1 MFGRANLPKISTWG
15 FFPFPITVINFFHS
29 QLHVVIIII
38 IGPWAPLVYGDG
50 IIEGSLISA
59 NSYNRSTSPKY
70 FLSEYLRSPN
80 SSSVSNSWKK
90 AQQEKWHNR
99 KHFSS
104 SPKNLNGISDD
115 VAHLSYIC
123 HKASAQI
130 SATVNSQEPQ
140 IWEKL
145 SHITMITET
154 LVCLHTNQLDFLSS
168 ALKHYDHPFYCHWIH
183 LKSTQLPLSNTLG
196 ASTSNYYRDRTLDRN
211 LWWFCNQAI
220 LLPRAQ
226 KNPKICS
233 LYWINFASLK
243 DWLPKLS
250 FQSLFSSYQDA
261 LSLQD
266 TD

>member
-1 MFGRANLPKISTWG
+1 MVTALLR
-15 FFPFPITVINFFHS
+15 
-29 QLHVVIIII
+29 
-38 IGPWAPLVYGDG
+38 
-50 IIEGSLISA
+50 GSLISA

-104 SPKNLNGISDD
+104 SPKKLNGISDD

-145 SHITMITET
+145 AHIAIDHLNTS
-154 LVCLHTNQLDFLSS
+154 LSS
-168 ALKHYDHPFYCHWIH
+168 H
-183 LKSTQLPLSNTLG
+183 KSTCIFIISIKISWSSPSFSLNPSKIYTA
-196 ASTSNYYRDRTLDRN
+196 ASVKHS
-211 LWWFCNQAI
+211 WC
-220 LLPRAQ
+220 
-226 KNPKICS
+226 
-233 LYWINFASLK
+233 INFKLLSRSNFGQKSLVI
-243 DWLPKLS
+243 L
-250 FQSLFSSYQDA
+250 
-261 LSLQD
+261 
-266 TD
+266 